1 MRARH
6 RTHPRQNGRV
16 TSPDEQAGKRGTV
29 WRFGDCE
36 LHIPTREL
44 WHQGHR
50 EPVRPRVFDLI
61 AHLVGQ
67 RPGVVPHADIA
78 RAVWG
83 RTDVRPSLVAQAV
96 MQARQAIGDD
106 ARAPA
111 MLLSV
116 RGAGYRFAAPVT
128 EGPQAT
134 PDEAPAA
141 DVAGLHAT
149 LADAEAALEARDEE
163 RAQFLADQAL
173 MMANA
178 LGINRERS
186 RALSFAVL
194 VAMRRGTLDQAAGL
208 ATQALRLAELEGHV
222 PAAAQA
228 RVRLG
233 RIHLQAGNLHGA
245 LAHLHAAHGQ
255 LDTPELRP
263 DKRRCEWFT
272 ALTLRELGQYDAAL
286 EWCAHAQ
293 ATARRLAPDDL
304 TLPERAFEVDTQL
317 VHGDVLVDQGR
328 NAEALACYAQALAL
342 NEVLQPVVMAA
353 GRSSSQLC
361 WLGNQ
366 ALALAGLGRLDDAW
380 QTAEALGQAMVDWRE
395 KSGPSYQRWLSTYLG
410 LKAGLL
416 AGSRRFGEAID
427 AAQQAVDVARAAGL
441 VSDLPGLL
449 SRAVLVHEAAG
460 RTQTALDL
468 LRQKQALMASQ
479 QSERAVTLA
488 SVLQAEN
495 QADTLRR
502 DLDAARQQAQQ
513 LALENRALT
522 ERLGLLER
530 GQLQDDTG
538 FTSPLYL
545 RSTLAHRQADARQ
558 RDVPFCIALLVIDHQ
573 PPPDGQT
580 IADHL
585 RPLLPELARQ
595 LAGLLPPAQPVV
607 HWQPGLFVF
616 ALDGMGARRGAEVCR
631 QLADQLNAVAWPK
644 GHGDAAA
651 LAPRFTALCRDA
663 AADDTL
669 MTALDRLHQQVR
681 LGAEGRLAAA
691 GP

>member
-1 MRARH
+1 MRAGH

-50 EPVRPRVFDLI
+50 QPVRPRVFDLI

-173 MMANA
+173 TMANA

-186 RALSFAVL
+186 RVLSFAVL

-208 ATQALRLAELEGHV
+208 ATQALRLAEQEGH
-222 PAAAQA
+222 AQAQAQA
-228 RVRLG
+228 RVRMG
-233 RIHLQAGNLHGA
+233 RVHLAAGNLHGA
-245 LAHLHAAHGQ
+245 LAHLHAAYGQ
-255 LDTPELRP
+255 LDTPELLK
-263 DKRRCEWFT
+263 DKRRCEWIT
-272 ALTLRELGQYDAAL
+272 AQAYRELGRYEAAL
-286 EWCAHAQ
+286 DWCARAR
-293 ATARRLAPDDL
+293 ATAYRLSPDDRVL
-304 TLPERAFEVDTQL
+304 TERNFEVDTQL
-317 VHGDVLVDQGR
+317 THGDDLRDQGCK
-328 NAEALACYAQALAL
+328 AEASACHALALAL
-342 NEVLQPVVMAA
+342 NQALEPAVLAEGDA
-353 GRSSSQLC
+353 SFRLC

-366 ALALAGLGRLDDAW
+366 ALALAGLGRWAEAW
-380 QTAEALGQAMVDWRE
+380 QNTEALGKMMSDWGE
-395 KSGPSYQRWLSTYLG
+395 KTGPRYQDWLAAYLS
-410 LKAGLL
+410 LRAQLL
-416 AGSRRFGEAID
+416 ASSRRYAEA
-427 AAQQAVDVARAAGL
+427 AETAQEALDVARAAGL
-441 VSDLPGLL
+441 MTELPGLL
-449 SRAVLVHEAAG
+449 ARAVLVHEAAG
-460 RTQTALDL
+460 QLQTALAL

-558 RDVPFCIALLVIDHQ
+558 RDVPFCIALLAIDNQ
-573 PPPDGQT
+573 PTLASQHG
-580 IADHL
+580 ADHL
-585 RPLLPELARQ
+585 QTLLPELARQ
-595 LAGLLPPAQPVV
+595 LAGLLPPTLPVV

-616 ALDGMGARRGAEVCR
+616 ALDDMGARRAAEVCR
-631 QLADQLNAVAWPK
+631 ELTDQLNAMVWPATEV
-644 GHGDAAA
+644 GGAAPD
-651 LAPRFTALCRDA
+651 LRFTAHCRDA
-663 AADDTL
+663 AGDDTL
-669 MTALDRLHQQVR
+669 MAALDRMAVAAH
-681 LGAEGRLAAA
+681 AGRQPP
-691 GP
+691 GHTEQ